1 MVGSLEV
8 EAFSWQNCMAL
19 RFRGW
24 TAGHLLASSFQGDEE
39 NLEGWLCLERHD
51 DVVPNSVAWQHGTA
65 QLNFNG
71 TCVAVLKD
79 LK

>member
-1 MVGSLEV
+1 
-8 EAFSWQNCMAL
+8 MAL
-19 RFRGW
+19 HGSEISWLDR
-24 TAGHLLASSFQGDEE
+24 AGHLLASSFQGDEE

-51 DVVPNSVAWQHGTA
+51 DVVPNIIAWQHSTA
-65 QLNFNG
+65 QLNFNR